1 MLKSKLRRLYQRDED
16 PLAEEGLQ
24 TITDLGFGRISHKL
38 EDESFLEKE
47 QLTKLVFKSCIPI

>member
-1 MLKSKLRRLYQRDED
+1 MLKLRGLYQRDED
-16 PLAEEGLQ
+16 LLAEEGLQ